1 MKADRNPAL
10 VCLVMLSLVAVVAL
24 PAASAWPS
32 LDHLSDLDVTR
43 GLPVDEDGDETHS
56 FRDAR
61 SLGSGDKYNGHLDKV
76 GDRADYFS
84 VTAAQHQ
91 VINVHVYVKGHDG
104 TSEWVRPTATTPPS
118 PPSTGAAS
126 TMLVCYIYH
135 TAEAP
140 YPLDG
145 AYNYFYVR
153 DYVVNICAPVPGT
166 HTYLVNISIDW
177 SWTPNNFTWDY
188 LLELDVGSVTI
199 ITDDQVVVE
208 EMDLATRDTLWY
220 KVQAPK
226 GNEINGSF
234 EILNFETTDPE
245 ERNVDVWLFPDDIGG
260 YPRSLAWDWSAA
272 PNEPVEPFSIL
283 ATYEGWYFIKLRGM
297 NHDSNLPCSIRLEV
311 HVTLVPE
318 FPAGGI
324 QNTYFDKKRH
334 DTDWYSFDMQ
344 ANQPD
349 PVKPGLWND
358 VMYFNMTERADT
370 EDLPDFDLYLFGLL
384 PGSRQVDLLDS
395 SFRNDH
401 PDFLDINR
409 DPNKN
414 TEHVRAAALYNGT
427 YYLEVNA
434 FNNSGYYDLR
444 SEVYDRALSDD
455 DNLPETATKIR
466 SGVYEG
472 HIHQAFD
479 HYDWYKIEAK
489 DRFRVQFDSFKGTD
503 LFNVS
508 FHRYDAT
515 KEEYV
520 YITGGW
526 NLVFNLTSRE
536 DEMTNLIDVT
546 LGLGDFGLGAG
557 TYYISVLAAVATQM
571 AYDQASQR
579 VFVYTTDSDAK
590 ADYELRI
597 WNEKYGHTH
606 PRYNKPIPDTIVDE
620 DTSLIDHLD
629 LDQHFDTNDV
639 GKELRYKATVISGKL
654 EQLIINDNML
664 GFQAAKDFNG
674 RVVVKVTAIDE
685 RYLQTSLT
693 WNITFTPVN
702 DAPISM
708 VTDPPVTFAIPE
720 DTVRNINLNQLVMDV
735 DEGDALSTTFDLP
748 EGLSIDVD
756 PDTLLANVS
765 GDPNWFGE
773 CIVPMTFTDMA
784 GASVSIPV
792 SFVIENVADPPVLLE
807 EMGTIVMEEDSS
819 LAIELYLFIGDPDGD
834 PLAVSL
840 STDQYITS
848 SYDPSNGVLTV
859 TPVADWSGGRGLL
872 ITATDPDGHSLQ
884 VDLWLEVVPIDDAP
898 VITSWTPIGTD
909 VSLLEG
915 TTVTFVAL
923 EVLDPDSSVLFYYWY
938 LDGTFMGP
946 SLAYS
951 YHPDLLDQGYHEITV
966 RVEDETGLHD
976 EVTWSVLVED
986 VPYPPEG
993 GIATPPDKS
1002 SYSEGET
1009 VRFVA
1014 IYQDPD
1020 GDEISY
1026 SWFINGE
1033 RVSTDPAFH
1042 STMEPGDHKVTLQ
1055 IVAGEDT
1062 VTEELDVTI
1071 VAASDATPWGV
1082 VAAVLIIAIASAMA
1096 IAIILTRRGR

>member
-1 MKADRNPAL
+1 
-10 VCLVMLSLVAVVAL
+10 MLSLVAVAAL
-24 PAASAWPS
+24 PVASAWPS
-32 LDHLSDLDVTR
+32 PDHLSGLDGTE
-43 GLPVDEDGDETHS
+43 GIPIDEDGDETHS
-56 FRDAR
+56 FGDAR
-61 SLGSGDKYNGHLDKV
+61 PLEPGDAYNGHLDRV

-84 VTAAQHQ
+84 VTAAHQQ

-118 PPSTGAAS
+118 PPSTGTAS
-126 TMLVCYIYH
+126 TMLECYIYH
-135 TAEAP
+135 TTDAP

-166 HTYLVNISIDW
+166 HTYLLNISIDW

-188 LLELDVGSVTI
+188 LLELDVGSASI
-199 ITDDQVVVE
+199 ITDDQVVEE

-297 NHDSNLPCSIRLEV
+297 NHDANLPCSIRLEV
-311 HVTLVPE
+311 HVDPVPE
-318 FPAGGI
+318 FPSEGI

-401 PDFLDINR
+401 ANFQDINR

-455 DNLPETATKIR
+455 DNLPETATKVR

-479 HYDWYKIEAK
+479 HYDWYKIEAR
-489 DRFRVQFDSFKGTD
+489 DRIRIQFDSYQAWDMFNLSFFKYDFESETYVFLKGD
-503 LFNVS
+503 WNV
-508 FHRYDAT
+508 
-515 KEEYV
+515 
-520 YITGGW
+520 I
-526 NLVFNLTSRE
+526 FNLTSRE
-536 DEMTNLIDVT
+536 DEITHLVDVT
-546 LGLGDFGLGAG
+546 LKLSDFGLGAG
-557 TYYISVLAAVATQM
+557 MYYFSVLAATATGIGFDPDSGR
-571 AYDQASQR
+571 A
-579 VFVYTTDSDAK
+579 FVYITDSDAT
-590 ADYELRI
+590 ANYELRI
-597 WNEKYGHTH
+597 WNDIYGHP
-606 PRYNKPIPDTIVDE
+606 PRPDNKPIPDTIVEE

-629 LDQHFDTNDV
+629 LDQYFETTDV
-639 GKELRYKATVISGKL
+639 AGTLRYKATVIRGKL

-674 RVVVKVTAIDE
+674 RVVVKVMSINE
-685 RYLQTSLT
+685 RYLQTSTT

-708 VTDPPVTFAIPE
+708 VTDPPVTFEIPE

-735 DEGDALSTTFDLP
+735 DEGDALSATFDLP
-748 EGLSIDVD
+748 EGLSFDVD

-765 GDPNWFGE
+765 GSPNWFGE
-773 CIVPMTFTDMA
+773 CLVPMTFTDMA
-784 GASVSIPV
+784 GASIIIPV
-792 SFVIENVADPPVLLE
+792 SFVIENVADPPVLLKE
-807 EMGTIVMEEDSS
+807 IGTIVLEEDSS
-819 LAIELYLFIGDPDGD
+819 LGIELYHHIDDPDGD
-834 PLAVSL
+834 PLAVSV

-859 TPVADWSGGRGLL
+859 
-872 ITATDPDGHSLQ
+872 
-884 VDLWLEVVPIDDAP
+884 AP
-898 VITSWTPIGTD
+898 VP
-909 VSLLEG
+909 
-915 TTVTFVAL
+915 
-923 EVLDPDSSVLFYYWY
+923 
-938 LDGTFMGP
+938 
-946 SLAYS
+946 
-951 YHPDLLDQGYHEITV
+951 
-966 RVEDETGLHD
+966 
-976 EVTWSVLVED
+976 
-986 VPYPPEG
+986 
-993 GIATPPDKS
+993 GIADHRHRPGGS
-1002 SYSEGET
+1002 
-1009 VRFVA
+1009 
-1014 IYQDPD
+1014 Q
-1020 GDEISY
+1020 
-1026 SWFINGE
+1026 
-1033 RVSTDPAFH
+1033 PA
-1042 STMEPGDHKVTLQ
+1042 G
-1055 IVAGEDT
+1055 
-1062 VTEELDVTI
+1062 
-1071 VAASDATPWGV
+1071 GV
-1082 VAAVLIIAIASAMA
+1082 LA
-1096 IAIILTRRGR
+1096 RGRSHR